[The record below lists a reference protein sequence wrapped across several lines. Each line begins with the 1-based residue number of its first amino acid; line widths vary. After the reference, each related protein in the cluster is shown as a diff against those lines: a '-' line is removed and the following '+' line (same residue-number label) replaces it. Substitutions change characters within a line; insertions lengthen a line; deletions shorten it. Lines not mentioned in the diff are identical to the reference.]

1 MRVVLMGVIAPEP
14 DRATSAITAMTPIFN
29 ELAKCNFVEGLAD
42 AAPVDWYLDSLVFLR
57 KSLDGLQRVSASVA
71 SE

>member
-1 MRVVLMGVIAPEP
+1 MRVVLMGVVAPEP
-14 DRATSAITAMTPIFN
+14 DRATSAMTPIFN